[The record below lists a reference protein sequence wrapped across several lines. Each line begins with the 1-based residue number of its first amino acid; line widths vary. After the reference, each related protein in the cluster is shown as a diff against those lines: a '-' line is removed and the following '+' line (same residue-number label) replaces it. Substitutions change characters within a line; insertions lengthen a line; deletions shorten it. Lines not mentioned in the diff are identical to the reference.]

1 VGDVVQLQLKGGDV
15 NQSPGYIQE
24 VRGRGW
30 YTIQLLETNETIK
43 CRGTQLQVADTSSS
57 SSSFENTGSTR
68 ASTKRSPATVTST
81 PTISTTANGPVFTID
96 PGNKPEFALP
106 PPTIH
111 DLDAAMANLEQ
122 VSNARDKE
130 YLKQVAHHATYD
142 TWVVFT
148 DLHCSPSSL
157 ETCLQVLTK
166 VHDVALSKHAGVL
179 FLGDFWHHRGTLR
192 VDCLN
197 AVLEHFKTWQ
207 VPMILIPG
215 NHDQVTLG
223 GHNHGLT
230 PFENA
235 YRVGDVAGPLIW
247 SYPTKFRDAL
257 FVPHIRD
264 ICTMECILQ
273 SPTAQKEVSALFVHA
288 DVTGAYMNDLIV
300 SQGGIPPSSF
310 PPHKHIYSGHFHKPH
325 TVQSGHTKIQYLGS
339 PYQTSL
345 SEAQQAKSLAVLDA
359 RWQCQEYIPLNIGR
373 KHFKVHNWQE
383 LLQLRIIMR
392 EDDSTTFSDGMV
404 KAGDRVVVSIPKE
417 ETESIQPAVKTHIK
431 ELRQAGATVE
441 IREIKNLPIDSMGD
455 GGVGTLTQIE
465 DMTPESTWKAFLEQA
480 VHRQS
485 MTESKGEIL
494 LAAGLELVEEVQD
507 EEKVQAD
514 QSSVATDLQLTS
526 MTLEGFGPFR
536 ETVTYPLWNR
546 GLVLL
551 RGTNNDGGSDR
562 YARTKQWC

>member
-1 VGDVVQLQLKGGDV
+1 VGDVVQLQLKDGSV
-15 NQSPGYIQE
+15 NDSPGFIQE
-24 VRGRGW
+24 VRGSGW

-57 SSSFENTGSTR
+57 SSFANTGS
-68 ASTKRSPATVTST
+68 SNKRSPATVVTSR
-81 PTISTTANGPVFTID
+81 PTMSTTANGPVFTID
-96 PGNKPEFALP
+96 PGKKPEFTLP

-111 DLDAAMANLEQ
+111 DLDAALANLDQ

-130 YLKQVAHHATYD
+130 YLKQVAHHATYE

-157 ETCLQVLTK
+157 ETCLEVLTK

-197 AVLEHFKTWQ
+197 AVLDHFKTWQ

-273 SPTAQKEVSALFVHA
+273 SPTAQDEVSALFVHA

-339 PYQTSL
+339 PYETTL

-359 RWQCQEYIPLNIGR
+359 KWQCQEYIPLNIGR
-373 KHFKVHNWQE
+373 KHFKVSNWQE
-383 LLQLRIIMR
+383 LLQLRIMG
-392 EDDSTTFSDGMV
+392 EQSDSTTISDGMV

-417 ETESIQPAVKTHIK
+417 ETESIQPAVKTHITQ
-431 ELRQAGATVE
+431 LRKVGATVE
-441 IREIKNLPIDSMGD
+441 IREIKNLPVDSMGN
-455 GGVGTLTQIE
+455 GGVDALTQIE

-485 MTESKGEIL
+485 MTESKGEML
-494 LAAGLELVEEVQD
+494 LPAGLEMVEAVQD
-507 EEKVQAD
+507 EEKIQSD
-514 QSSVATDLQLTS
+514 RSSVVTDLQMMS

-536 ETVTYPLWNR
+536 ESVTYPLCNR

-562 YARTKQWC
+562 